1 MFLRFSASVECT
13 LSLQIYRM
21 IIGWFYNERFP
32 FSCSLWLSYSHV
44 LPAETCQSR
53 KSRCGSRPIILYE
66 EYQEPTQPGNDVVAP
81 EKIVLEGQ
89 SVLWDEFPMPSA
101 EVFSLTG
108 EDAVVYNAIT
118 EVYNPKTYAET
129 FIQPQ
134 MKLEISAFPPLIFT
148 SRYLT
153 KTEIRPTTGSS
164 ISMTFTI

>member
-1 MFLRFSASVECT
+1 MKRISLFLFSLAFLFACSACGD
-13 LSLQIYRM
+13 LSEQKEPLREQTD
-21 IIGWFYNERFP
+21 N
-32 FSCSLWLSYSHV
+32 L
-44 LPAETCQSR
+44 T
-53 KSRCGSRPIILYE
+53 E

-118 EVYNPKTYAET
+118 EVYNPKTYAEHS
-129 FIQPQ
+129 FNPQ

>member
-1 MFLRFSASVECT
+1 MFCLR
-13 LSLQIYRM
+13 
-21 IIGWFYNERFP
+21 
-32 FSCSLWLSYSHV
+32 
-44 LPAETCQSR
+44 
-53 KSRCGSRPIILYE
+53 RPVRAKEPLREQTDNLTE

-129 FIQPQ
+129 FIQSPD
-134 MKLEISAFPPLIFT
+134 
-148 SRYLT
+148 
-153 KTEIRPTTGSS
+153 EIRDLSLPAFDIYEQ
-164 ISMTFTI
+164 IS